1 MTNEG
6 LFKDA
11 DTIIKQKK
19 QIKDLKIKVK
29 NLEGLEEIH
38 RKNNGDLRLHI
49 TKIEK
54 ENLQYKKDIDR
65 LSEER
70 DNFETIMKSNA
81 SSR

>member
-1 MTNEG
+1 M
-6 LFKDA
+6 FKDA

>member
-1 MTNEG
+1 MTNDG